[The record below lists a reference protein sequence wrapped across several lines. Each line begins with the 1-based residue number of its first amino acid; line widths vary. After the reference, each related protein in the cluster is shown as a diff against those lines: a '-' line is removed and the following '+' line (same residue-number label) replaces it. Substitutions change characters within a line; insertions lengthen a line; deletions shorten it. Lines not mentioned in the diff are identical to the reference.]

1 MYRLGRQTPRA
12 DLVGGRDVRRS
23 RDSVIDQMDVGAAV
37 FLFEDV
43 LDHGGDD
50 DHLVRPSGRKAFAS
64 TQDEPSQSSPFPPVV
79 VRAVVSGHDLQSE
92 QLGQRDGNAGADGLN
107 MDQVGLGAIGIPD
120 AAEGVHGSL
129 KAAPSGGIEVFEL
142 DALIG
147 GVGGRLLDERFATR
161 YGDVAP

>member
-1 MYRLGRQTPRA
+1 MG
-12 DLVGGRDVRRS
+12 S
-23 RDSVIDQMDVGAAV
+23 IV

-64 TQDEPSQSSPFPPVV
+64 TQDEPSQSSPFPSVV
-79 VRAVVSGHDLQSE
+79 VRAVVSGHDFQSE
-92 QLGQRDGNAGADGLN
+92 QLGQGDGDAWADGLN
-107 MDQVGLGAIGIPD
+107 MDEISFCAIGIPD

-129 KAAPSGGIEVFEL
+129 KAAPSGGVEVFEL

-147 GVGGRLLDERFATR
+147 GVGGTLFDEGFAAR
-161 YGDVAP
+161 YGDVAS